1 MTILS
6 SIRSSEYL
14 RRRYET
20 AKKSAETI
28 NWLNVAVGILLALA
42 IIFFIIGIIWLSQG
56 DENVTR
62 TWVFFSLGLC
72 GTLLGISYFIFRF
85 TSKIQLKSTPRR
97 RRTRYAHSRSARV
110 WATPQSV
117 HHHHQQSEI
126 RSCETSNARHVN
138 AAPPTYEEAIG
149 VNRISVVIENTPPPY
164 ARPAR

>member
-56 DENVTR
+56 DENV
-62 TWVFFSLGLC
+62 FFLY
-72 GTLLGISYFIFRF
+72 TAFHEY
-85 TSKIQLKSTPRR
+85 
-97 RRTRYAHSRSARV
+97 
-110 WATPQSV
+110 
-117 HHHHQQSEI
+117 
-126 RSCETSNARHVN
+126 TSNLRFM
-138 AAPPTYEEAIG
+138 
-149 VNRISVVIENTPPPY
+149 TPEGT
-164 ARPAR
+164 